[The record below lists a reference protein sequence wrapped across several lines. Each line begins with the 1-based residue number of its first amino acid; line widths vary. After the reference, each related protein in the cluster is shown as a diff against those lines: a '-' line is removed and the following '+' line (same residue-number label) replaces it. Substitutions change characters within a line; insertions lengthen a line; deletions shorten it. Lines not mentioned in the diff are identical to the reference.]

1 MIMIRET
8 LEKLSKEADA
18 KIKDALS
25 SENALEM
32 LERVRVLYF
41 GRKGKV
47 TELLKDVGK
56 LDQSERPE
64 AGKLVNQIK
73 KKIEA
78 SLESAISEA
87 RRKAR
92 ESRLKSECL
101 DVTLPGKGPAIGSL
115 HPLTQIERE
124 ISAIFARFGFSV
136 VRGPEVETD
145 WYNFEALN
153 IPKDHPSRDMQD
165 TIYINNDLLL
175 RTHTSPVQIR
185 VMQQIKPPLRIL
197 CPGAVYRHDFDASH
211 SPMFHQIEGLLVDEE
226 VTFGDLKG
234 LLEFFVR
241 EFFHESKVRFRPSF
255 FPFTEPSAEMD
266 IHCLICHGKGCVACG
281 QSGWME
287 ILGCGMVD
295 PAVFKHVGYDSE
307 KYQGFAFGIGIER
320 PAMLKLG
327 IPDIRLFFDN
337 DVRFLRQ
344 FQ

>member
-1 MIMIRET
+1 MIRET
-8 LEKLSKEADA
+8 LEKLSKEAAEQINEALA
-18 KIKDALS
+18 K
-25 SENALEM
+25 ENALEM
-32 LERVRVLYF
+32 LERIRVLYF
-41 GRKGKV
+41 GRKGKI

-56 LDQSERPE
+56 LSQAERPE
-64 AGKLVNQIK
+64 AGSLVNQVK
-73 KKIEA
+73 KSIEA
-78 SLESAISEA
+78 SLESAIQGA
-87 RRKAR
+87 RKRKR
-92 ESRLKSECL
+92 ESRLKSERL
-101 DVTLPGKGPAIGSL
+101 DVTLPGKSPKIGSL
-115 HPLTQIERE
+115 HPLTQIERD

-145 WYNFEALN
+145 WYNFESLN

-165 TIYINNDLLL
+165 TIYISNDLLL

-185 VMQQIKPPLRIL
+185 VMQQVKPPLRIL

-234 LLEFFVR
+234 VLGFFAR

-266 IHCLICHGKGCVACG
+266 IQCFICHGKGCVVCK

-295 PAVFKHVGYDSE
+295 PSVFKHVGYDAE
-307 KYQGFAFGIGIER
+307 RYQGFAFGIGIER